1 MIQTW
6 GRVLL
11 GGMSKGEHLLIHKC
25 IFGNLNTINLKLFRN
40 HGRMYMFTRK
50 FKKILNRKTLGVHS
64 NMIIVIDRMFVYY
77 FVNPDLRVEKM
88 FRKER
93 TAEK

>member
-1 MIQTW
+1 MVEYTGLQEN
-6 GRVLL
+6 
-11 GGMSKGEHLLIHKC
+11 S
-25 IFGNLNTINLKLFRN
+25 
-40 HGRMYMFTRK
+40 RK
-50 FKKILNRKTLGVHS
+50 TLERKTLGVHR

-77 FVNPDLRVEKM
+77 FVNPDLGVEII